1 MEKVEVVDEHTVNVV
16 SKGPFPVLLAR
27 MTYAGSGSVVMLPPK
42 YVQEK
47 GDDFAAHPIGTG
59 PFKFVEWVK
68 GDRVTLEANPDYW
81 RGKPKVQRVTFR
93 FVPETATRIASLL
106 NGETDI
112 IENIP
117 PDQVERVAGS
127 PNAVVGKTSDG
138 MIVAYYQFDTRAESP
153 VKNRKVR
160 EAINHAIDWDTIVKD
175 LLRGHA
181 RRRPVPLDPGDLG
194 MNAGVKTFAYD
205 PEKAKK
211 LLAEAGYPGGFT
223 FTMPTSNGRYMED
236 RAVTEAIAAYLG
248 KVGIKATVQPT
259 EWGVYL
265 KMLAEKRT
273 GPVFIIGWG
282 SGLFDADVLVDEFGC
297 KVTVLDLLQRAGRG
311 SHPEGA
317 RRGEPR
323 GAREALPP
331 RPGAP
336 GRGRGVRR
344 RLPAGG
350 ALRHQQEGRLEAHD
364 RRADLPLERR
374 RALIGT
380 RASVVLR
387 RSSIS
392 GRTSRASGSGRRA
405 CPGDLSRTAT
415 VATYLLRRLMEA
427 LGVIVA
433 VTFVVFVAAPPDR
446 RPRAPHAAA
455 RGAGRRTW
463 RRSGAPSAST
473 RPCPSS
479 TRGSWAASST
489 GSSAGRS
496 ATTRRPSRS
505 CSSGCRPP
513 SRSRRWRPLLAVLTS
528 VPLGI
533 GAAVRPGSAL
543 DRLCTLAGRLR
554 PVDAGLLAGHRA

>member
-1 MEKVEVVDEHTVNVV
+1 MRRVRRLAAPAVLGLVLLVALGVPGQAAAQQGPRLTIGLSAEPTTLDPHLSGEIPAHNIARNIFDALLFRDEGMRLTGGLAESWRLVNPTTYQFKLRRGVKFHNGEPFNAEAVKFSIERQLNHAKSRAKAALAPVEKVEVVDEYTVNVV

-81 RGKPKVQRVTFR
+81 RGKPRVQRVTFR

-112 IENIP
+112 IENVP

-138 MIVAYYQFDTRAESP
+138 MIVAYYQFDTRADSP

-194 MNAGVKTFAYD
+194 MNPGVKTFAYD

-211 LLAEAGYPGGFT
+211 LLAEAGYPNGFA

-297 KVTVLDLLQRAGRG
+297 KVTYSTYCNEQVEELIQKARSEANPEARVKLYHRAQELLVEDAAFAGAYQPAALFG
-311 SHPEGA
+311 ISKKVDWKPTI
-317 RRGEPR
+317 GELIFLWN
-323 GAREALPP
+323 A
-331 RPGAP
+331 
-336 GRGRGVRR
+336 GVR
-344 RLPAGG
+344 
-350 ALRHQQEGRLEAHD
+350 
-364 RRADLPLERR
+364 
-374 RALIGT
+374 
-380 RASVVLR
+380 
-387 RSSIS
+387 
-392 GRTSRASGSGRRA
+392 
-405 CPGDLSRTAT
+405 
-415 VATYLLRRLMEA
+415 
-427 LGVIVA
+427 
-433 VTFVVFVAAPPDR
+433 
-446 RPRAPHAAA
+446 
-455 RGAGRRTW
+455 
-463 RRSGAPSAST
+463 
-473 RPCPSS
+473 
-479 TRGSWAASST
+479 
-489 GSSAGRS
+489 
-496 ATTRRPSRS
+496 
-505 CSSGCRPP
+505 
-513 SRSRRWRPLLAVLTS
+513 
-528 VPLGI
+528 
-533 GAAVRPGSAL
+533 
-543 DRLCTLAGRLR
+543 
-554 PVDAGLLAGHRA
+554 